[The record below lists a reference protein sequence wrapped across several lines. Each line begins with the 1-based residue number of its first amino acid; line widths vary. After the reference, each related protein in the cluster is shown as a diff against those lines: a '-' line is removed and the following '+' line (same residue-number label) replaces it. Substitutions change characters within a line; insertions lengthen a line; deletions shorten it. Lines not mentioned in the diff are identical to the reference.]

1 MAYLGNQPV
10 VGDSANT
17 FQLLDDIA
25 SFTLT
30 FDATDTTI
38 VSISGDTLTF
48 NNHRFV
54 NLQRV
59 TYADGGGTA
68 IGGLTDGTAYFII
81 KVDQNTI
88 KLATSSANAA
98 AGTAINL
105 TSGAAGGSH
114 TLTIAFDG
122 INTKFKATHSNGTKS
137 NVNRAA
143 QISLS
148 INGVIQQPS
157 EGSSPTVGYSVEPD
171 STIVFSSAPQAGD
184 NVFGS
189 FIGEVAASFD
199 IADNTVDEFTANGSS
214 TLFTLSKSVPS
225 SEDVLVTLDGVTQYP
240 STQSNTRAYTVA
252 DNSLIFTSAPANGV
266 LIQARHIGFAG
277 AATPPG
283 VTAFYGRG
291 GNVVLK
297 STDDVAIQNV
307 SAGIGTFTGSIT
319 VGGDLNVSG
328 DLTYDETVARNLN
341 ITGIATVASG
351 IVSTGDFKIGTA
363 TTLSQDNIFTT
374 GIVTAQ
380 SGFNVGIMSA
390 GVTQTTGVITAINFV
405 GTGNTVK
412 YNASSATIDVAI
424 SGGGAVGTGTDQ
436 IFYESDQTV
445 TQSYT
450 ISAGKNA
457 MVAGPLAVASGQ
469 TIKIPSG
476 SELTIV

>member
-17 FQLLDDIA
+17 FKLLDDIA

-30 FDATDTTI
+30 FDATDTDV

-59 TYADGGGTA
+59 TYTDGGGTA

-88 KLATSSANAA
+88 KLATSSSNAA
-98 AGTAINL
+98 AGTAIDL

-114 TLTIAFDG
+114 TLNVKFDG
-122 INTKFKATHSNGTKS
+122 VNTKFKATHSNGTKS

-171 STIVFSSAPQAGD
+171 STIVFSSAPQTGD
-184 NVFGS
+184 KVFGS

-199 IADNTVDEFTANGSS
+199 LTDNTIDEFTANGSS
-214 TLFTLSKSVPS
+214 TLFTLSKSAVS
-225 SEDVLVTLDGVTQYP
+225 SEDILVTLNGVTQYP

-252 DNSLIFTSAPANGV
+252 DTSLIFTSAPAAGV
-266 LIQARHIGFAG
+266 IIQARHIGFAG

-297 STDDVAIQNV
+297 STDDIAVNDLTA
-307 SAGIGTFTGSIT
+307 SGTIT
-319 VGGDLNVSG
+319 VSGDLNVSG

-341 ITGIATVASG
+341 ITGVATVATG

-374 GIVTAQ
+374 GIVTAL

-390 GVTQTTGVITAINFV
+390 GVSQTTGIITAINFIGV
-405 GTGNTVK
+405 GNTVK
-412 YNASSATIDVAI
+412 YNASSSTVDVAI
-424 SGGGAVGTGTDQ
+424 SGGGAVGTGTDR
-436 IFYESDQTV
+436 IFFESDQTV

-450 ISAGKNA
+450 VSAGKNA
-457 MVAGPLAVASGQ
+457 MAAGPLAVASGQ
-469 TIKIPSG
+469 TITIPSG